1 MIYLVSA
8 GWGFSSDV
16 GSDRTPPEIDMT
28 VAHSARIYDYIL
40 GGKDNFPADRA
51 AAEAALTAFPLL
63 GVAMR
68 ANRAALHRTVR
79 YLATEA
85 GVRQFLD
92 VGTGIPTSPNVHEIA
107 QSIDPTARIV
117 YTDNDPIVL
126 VHARALLCGSPAG
139 ATAYFD
145 ADLREPGPILEKAAR
160 VLDFGQ
166 PVALL
171 AFGILMFVPNEAQPF
186 DLISRL
192 MAPLASG
199 SHLAL
204 THPSAE
210 LHTPGVAAGV
220 AASYARSGISFQFRG
235 KEEIQRFFDGLALI
249 EPGIVPMADWHPD
262 NAPDAAV
269 AAVAGAA
276 GAYAAVGRKT

>member
-8 GWGFSSDV
+8 GWDSTSDG
-16 GSDRTPPEIDMT
+16 GSGWTPPKIDT
-28 VAHSARIYDYIL
+28 TTAHPARIYDYIL

-51 AAEAALTAFPLL
+51 AAEDALTAFPPL
-63 GVAMR
+63 GGAMR
-68 ANRAALHRTVR
+68 ANRATLHRAVR
-79 YLATEA
+79 YLAAEE

-92 VGTGIPTSPNVHEIA
+92 IGTGIPTSPNVHEIA

-117 YTDNDPIVL
+117 YTDNDPIVS
-126 VHARALLCGSPAG
+126 VHARALLTGSPTG

-145 ADLREPGPILEKAAR
+145 ADLREPDLIVEKAAT
-160 VLDFGQ
+160 VLDLSQ

-171 AFGILMFVPNEAQPF
+171 AFGILMFVPNHTEPF
-186 DLISRL
+186 KLISQL

-199 SHLAL
+199 SQLAL

-220 AASYARSGISFQFRG
+220 AASYARSGISFQFRT
-235 KEEIQRFFDGLALI
+235 KDEIGRFFEDLDLV
-249 EPGIVPMADWHPD
+249 EPGIVPMAEWHPD
-262 NAPDAAV
+262 SEPNLE
-269 AAVAGAA
+269 AA
-276 GAYAAVGRKT
+276 GVAWAYAAVGRKP